1 MIVFFFRL
9 MLFQREVKHQK
20 LLFFLFT
27 RNLWMFQVQ
36 LIFVLSNKCI
46 YLLLWDEKEKNYLG
60 QMVIINFSFSDPLPI
75 LEQSVIQQQK
85 VSKLQ
90 VKFFFSTSV
99 HVDSFENRA
108 PTHIINLVQF
118 ASIQI
123 I

>member
-27 RNLWMFQVQ
+27 RNWWMFLVQ
-36 LIFVLSNKCI
+36 LIFVLISNKCI
-46 YLLLWDEKEKNYLG
+46 YLLLWDEKEKNYLS

-90 VKFFFSTSV
+90 VKFFSTTV

-108 PTHIINLVQF
+108 PTHN
-118 ASIQI
+118 
-123 I
+123 

>member
-27 RNLWMFQVQ
+27 RNWWMFQVQ

-46 YLLLWDEKEKNYLG
+46 YLLLWDKKEKNYLS

-90 VKFFFSTSV
+90 VKFFSTTA

-108 PTHIINLVQF
+108 RTHRINLVQF